1 MQQARRDQI
10 NRLAETI
17 RATCELSTPV
27 DVELAVQRLRGE
39 IEEVDDAE
47 MEAKIEKLGDR
58 FRITVSTD
66 KHENR
71 RRFSVAHE
79 LGHLFLHMGYLVDE
93 DRWSRVGT
101 YVDSVY
107 YRYGFKIEEYEANE
121 FAGAFLMP
129 RAEFVQVANRHKSG
143 DTYQVRPIAEH
154 FKVSVDAAK
163 IRGRWLG
170 LFSWD

>member
-1 MQQARRDQI
+1 MQQVRRDQI
-10 NRLAETI
+10 NRLAETV

-27 DVELAVQRLRGE
+27 DVEVAVERLRGE
-39 IEEVDDAE
+39 IEEVADAE
-47 MEAKIEKLGDR
+47 LEATIEKHGDG
-58 FRITVSTD
+58 FRITVFTD
-66 KHENR
+66 KHESR

-79 LGHLFLHMGYLVDE
+79 LGHLFLHMGYLIDK
-93 DRWSRVGT
+93 DRWSQVGT

-107 YRYGFKIEEYEANE
+107 YRYGFNIEEYEANE

-129 RAEFVQVANRHKSG
+129 RAEFAKVANRHRTG
-143 DTYQVRPIAEH
+143 NTYQIGLIAEH
-154 FKVSVDAAK
+154 FQVSVDAAK

>member
-10 NRLAETI
+10 SRLAETV
-17 RATCELSTPV
+17 RATCDLTTPV
-27 DVELAVQRLRGE
+27 DVELAVRRLRGE
-39 IEEVDDAE
+39 IDRVDDAE
-47 MEAKIEKLGDR
+47 IEAKIEKRGDG
-58 FRITVSTD
+58 FRITLANDV
-66 KHENR
+66 HENR

-79 LGHLFLHMGYLVDE
+79 LGHLFLHMGYLIDK
-93 DRWSRVGT
+93 DRWSQVGT

-107 YRYGFKIEEYEANE
+107 YRYGFNIEEYEANE

-129 RAEFVQVANRHKSG
+129 RAEFVQVANRHRSG
-143 DTYQVRPIAEH
+143 DTYQIGPIAEH
-154 FKVSVDAAK
+154 FKVSADAAK

>member
-1 MQQARRDQI
+1 MQQARRDKI
-10 NRLAETI
+10 NRLAEKV

-27 DVELAVQRLRGE
+27 DVELAVRRLRGE
-39 IEEVDDAE
+39 IKEVDDAE
-47 MEAKIEKLGDR
+47 MEAKIEKRGKG

-79 LGHLFLHMGYLVDE
+79 LGHLFLHMGYLIDQ

-107 YRYGFKIEEYEANE
+107 YRYGFNIEEHEANE

-129 RAEFVQVANRHKSG
+129 RAEFVQVANRYRSG
-143 DTYQVRPIAEH
+143 NTYQIGPIAEH
-154 FKVSVDAAK
+154 FKVSVEAAK

-170 LFSWD
+170 LFNWD

>member
-17 RATCELSTPV
+17 RATCDLTTPV

-39 IEEVDDAE
+39 IDRVDDAE
-47 MEAKIEKLGDR
+47 MEAKIEKRGDG
-58 FRITVSTD
+58 FRITLANDV
-66 KHENR
+66 HENR

-79 LGHLFLHMGYLVDE
+79 LGHLFLHMGYLIDKG
-93 DRWSRVGT
+93 RWSQVGT

-107 YRYGFKIEEYEANE
+107 YRYGFNIEEYEANE

-129 RAEFVQVANRHKSG
+129 RAEFVQVANRHRSG
-143 DTYQVRPIAEH
+143 DTYQIGPIADH

>member
-10 NRLAETI
+10 NRLAETV
-17 RATCELSTPV
+17 RATCDLTTPV
-27 DVELAVQRLRGE
+27 DVELAVRRLRGE
-39 IEEVDDAE
+39 IKEVDDAE
-47 MEAKIEKLGDR
+47 IEAQIEKRGDG

-66 KHENR
+66 KRETR

-79 LGHLFLHMGYLVDE
+79 LGHLFLHMGYLIDE
-93 DRWSRVGT
+93 DRWANVGT

-107 YRYGFKIEEYEANE
+107 YRYGFNTEEYEANE

-129 RAEFVQVANRHKSG
+129 RAEFVQVANRYRSG
-143 DTYQVRPIAEH
+143 DTYQVGPIAEH
-154 FKVSVDAAK
+154 FKVSADAAK